1 MLRKRRN
8 STMTKAG
15 EREVVKVERVN
26 GGAGFIMKEGLLS
39 QEELGEH
46 CKMFSRVTVPA
57 NCELG
62 HHEHH
67 GETETYY
74 ILSGTGMYE
83 DNGKA
88 IPAEA
93 GDVFFCKDGDGHG
106 IKNTGTEDLTFV
118 ALILKK

>member
-1 MLRKRRN
+1 
-8 STMTKAG
+8 MTKAG

-62 HHEHH
+62 HH
-67 GETETYY
+67 
-74 ILSGTGMYE
+74 
-83 DNGKA
+83 
-88 IPAEA
+88 
-93 GDVFFCKDGDGHG
+93 
-106 IKNTGTEDLTFV
+106 
-118 ALILKK
+118 